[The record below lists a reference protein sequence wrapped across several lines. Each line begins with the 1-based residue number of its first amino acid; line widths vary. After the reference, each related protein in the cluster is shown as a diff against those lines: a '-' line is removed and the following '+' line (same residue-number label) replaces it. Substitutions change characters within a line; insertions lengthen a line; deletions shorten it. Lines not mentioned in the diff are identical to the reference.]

1 MGRTYAGVLGLLAFG
16 LIVARGFLLGS
27 DAEACLAAACG
38 GLFGFAAAGL
48 VTGTLADRFT
58 SEAVKAKFEAA
69 LKSMD
74 ADKTNHK
81 KSAPAT

>member
-1 MGRTYAGVLGLLAFG
+1 MGRKYAGVLGLLAFG
-16 LIVARGFLLGS
+16 LIVARGLLLGS

-38 GLFGFAAAGL
+38 GLFGFAAVGVVA
-48 VTGTLADRFT
+48 GTLADRFT

-74 ADKTNHK
+74 ADKSKTK

>member
-16 LIVARGFLLGS
+16 LILARGLLFGS

-38 GLFGFAAAGL
+38 GLFGFAAVGL
-48 VTGTLADRFT
+48 VAGTLADRFT
-58 SEAVKAKFEAA
+58 SEAVKVKFEAA

-74 ADKTNHK
+74 ADKTTTRK
-81 KSAPAT
+81 QAPAT

>member
-1 MGRTYAGVLGLLAFG
+1 MGRKYAGVLGLLAFG
-16 LIVARGFLLGS
+16 LIVARGLLLGS

-38 GLFGFAAAGL
+38 GLFGFAAVGVVA
-48 VTGTLADRFT
+48 GTLADRFT

-74 ADKTNHK
+74 AD
-81 KSAPAT
+81 

>member
-1 MGRTYAGVLGLLAFG
+1 VGV
-16 LIVARGFLLGS
+16 VA
-27 DAEACLAAACG
+27 
-38 GLFGFAAAGL
+38 
-48 VTGTLADRFT
+48 GTLADRFT

-74 ADKTNHK
+74 ADKSKTK

>member
-16 LIVARGFLLGS
+16 LILARGLLKGS

-38 GLFGFAAAGL
+38 GLFGFAAVGL
-48 VTGTLADRFT
+48 VAGTLADRFT

-69 LKSMD
+69 LNSLD
-74 ADKTNHK
+74 ADKTK
-81 KSAPAT
+81 KQAPAK